1 MHTEY
6 NENTDQ
12 IDSLKTYIAVIQHE
26 IKYLRTKPEPHKDE
40 HINNTLTILEHRIR
54 KLKQQKDDLENREK
68 QGKARS

>member
-26 IKYLRTKPEPHKDE
+26 IKYLRTKPAPHKDE

-54 KLKQQKDDLENREK
+54 KLKQQKDDLEYREK
-68 QGKARS
+68 QGMARS

>member
-54 KLKQQKDDLENREK
+54 KLKQQKDDLEYREK
-68 QGKARS
+68 QGMARS